1 MNQNNSKICTID
13 DRRNVLYKHYTK
25 LYDTVIAYDTNIS
38 PCEIAGI
45 FRSSWRALPAIL
57 TTMLNWTHD
66 RRETE
71 KCMVV
76 SRSFKLFQGGLS
88 QIHEARWRNYLRD
101 QAMISWENM
110 EFDFDLSTR
119 GIFDQQSGKSWERRG
134 AIPALRS
141 GGARGISVVFSA
153 LLALEATARQ
163 ANDFEGNMGA
173 RAF

>member
-1 MNQNNSKICTID
+1 MYSFEFCIDQNNSKICTID

-25 LYDTVIAYDTNIS
+25 LYDTVMAYDTNIS

-45 FRSSWRALPAIL
+45 FRSSWRALPA
-57 TTMLNWTHD
+57 TMLNWTHD
-66 RRETE
+66 QRETE

-76 SRSFKLFQGGLS
+76 SRSFKEFQGGLS

-119 GIFDQQSGKSWERRG
+119 GIYDQRMWKILGEKRG
-134 AIPALRS
+134 DSCP
-141 GGARGISVVFSA
+141 
-153 LLALEATARQ
+153 
-163 ANDFEGNMGA
+163 
-173 RAF
+173 